1 MTDIFNSEQA
11 VTLLKGKTVLFLG
24 GSVTRGL
31 YKDLIWLL
39 NSNTL
44 LPRQILG
51 QKGEASFPDFSRAGG
66 EYQHRFKFRDQLQQ
80 EDFHG
85 AVPDC
90 LTITTLIYNKTITAG
105 LNRGRNYQETREYI
119 NTDLDIRICF
129 K

>member
-39 NSNTL
+39 NSNAL

-66 EYQHRFKFRDQLQQ
+66 EYQYRFKFRDQLHQ
-80 EDFHG
+80 EDFYG
-85 AVPDC
+85 VVPHNNKHSF
-90 LTITTLIYNKTITAG
+90 TIKQLLQDLIVDGTI
-105 LNRGRNYQETREYI
+105 RRPE
-119 NTDLDIRICF
+119 NT
-129 K
+129 

>member
-39 NSNTL
+39 NSNSL

-51 QKGEASFPDFSRAGG
+51 QKGEASFPDFNRAGG
-66 EYQHRFKFRDQLQQ
+66 EEANKFKFTDKLQ
-80 EDFHG
+80 EDFFG
-85 AVPDC
+85 
-90 LTITTLIYNKTITAG
+90 K
-105 LNRGRNYQETREYI
+105 
-119 NTDLDIRICF
+119 
-129 K
+129 

>member
-39 NSNTL
+39 NSNAL

-66 EYQHRFKFRDQLQQ
+66 QYEDRFKFRDQLHQ
-80 EDFHG
+80 EDFNGVLPH
-85 AVPDC
+85 D
-90 LTITTLIYNKTITAG
+90 NKH
-105 LNRGRNYQETREYI
+105 
-119 NTDLDIRICF
+119 
-129 K
+129 

>member
-1 MTDIFNSEQA
+1 MTDIFNREQA
-11 VTLLKGKTVLFLG
+11 VKLLKGKTVLFLG

-51 QKGEASFPDFSRAGG
+51 QKGEASFPDFSRTGG
-66 EYQHRFKFRDQLQQ
+66 EEEFKNKFKFKDKLQ
-80 EDFHG
+80 EDFYGTTDTISNFNHN
-85 AVPDC
+85 D
-90 LTITTLIYNKTITAG
+90 TITLG
-105 LNRGRNYQETREYI
+105 LNRGREYKETREYI
-119 NTDLDIRICF
+119 NADHDIKICY